1 MNFCAGK
8 AQAGFSLVELAIVM
22 VVISL
27 LFGSVFKGER
37 VVDEAR
43 IQRMAV
49 DFAAVAAAIRT
60 YGELYHAL
68 PGDDPVAAARWPGA
82 RSGDGDGLISG
93 RWFPADAENEE
104 TSQVWQHLRQAGLYP
119 LSPKQG
125 AVLPQSRVGG
135 RMGLFQGGGGLALA
149 ICTED
154 VLGWYAARYDAQ
166 FDDGD
171 GRTGRVRGVQR
182 SVGGRVAETYDL
194 ARSMTVCTAM

>member
-1 MNFCAGK
+1 MNFCARK
-8 AQAGFSLVELAIVM
+8 VQAGFSLVELAIVM
-22 VVISL
+22 VIISL

-49 DFAAVAAAIRT
+49 DFAAVAAAIVT
-60 YGELYHAL
+60 YGELYHTL
-68 PGDDPVAAARWPGA
+68 PGDDPAAATRWPGT

-119 LSPKQG
+119 LSPRQ
-125 AVLPQSRVGG
+125 AVVLPQSRAGG
-135 RMGLFQGGGGLALA
+135 RIGVFQGGGGLASLV
-149 ICTED
+149 ICIED
-154 VLGWYAARYDAQ
+154 VLGWHAARYDAQ

-171 GRTGRVRGVQR
+171 GRTGRIRGVQG
-182 SVGGRVAETYDL
+182 SGGHVAEAYDL
-194 ARSMTVCTAM
+194 VRSMTVCTAM